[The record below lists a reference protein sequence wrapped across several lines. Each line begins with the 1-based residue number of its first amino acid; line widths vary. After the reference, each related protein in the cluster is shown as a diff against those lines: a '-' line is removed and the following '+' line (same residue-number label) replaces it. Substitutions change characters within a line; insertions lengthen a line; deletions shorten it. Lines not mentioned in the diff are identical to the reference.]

1 MWIRDRMFTL
11 DYKKRIKDLSLGKIN
26 SKGMSKGGAGEKP
39 KQISVTLIMG
49 N

>member
-1 MWIRDRMFTL
+1 MFTL

-26 SKGMSKGGAGEKP
+26 SKGMSKGGAGEKKP